1 MMIVLI
7 LICPFGTVLRT
18 LLDAGVMK
26 HDDNFENFE

>member
-7 LICPFGTVLRT
+7 LISPFGTVLRK